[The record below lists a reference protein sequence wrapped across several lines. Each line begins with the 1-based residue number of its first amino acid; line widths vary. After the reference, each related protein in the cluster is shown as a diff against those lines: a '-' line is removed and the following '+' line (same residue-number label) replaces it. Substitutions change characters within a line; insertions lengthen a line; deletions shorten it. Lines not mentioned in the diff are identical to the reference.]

1 MFDRKK
7 FEQIRK
13 VIRKLKFQNFL
24 KLYFLVFFDVWFQ
37 EPLRSAKKFWFEKW
51 FLDFFSKIVWF
62 FGNCFFRKSSYS
74 HYFKIILENLIYF
87 SLFILISGTLEE
99 RSAACTVISHLDS
112 DKLRAPLVEKLV
124 HLAWDD
130 QQEKVRLAAI
140 AALGRTGRLD
150 YSKISKMV

>member
-1 MFDRKK
+1 MK
-7 FEQIRK
+7 FSN
-13 VIRKLKFQNFL
+13 FFNYTDFL
-24 KLYFLVFFDVWFQ
+24 KTVFR
-37 EPLRSAKKFWFEKW
+37 EGSHT
-51 FLDFFSKIVWF
+51 
-62 FGNCFFRKSSYS
+62 
-74 HYFKIILENLIYF
+74 HYFKRIFEYLFMNNENLTYF
-87 SLFILISGTLEE
+87 SLFILILGTLEE

-150 YSKISKMV
+150 NFKFPEMVKVS